1 MHNGDFQKYLN
12 FDTPLAM
19 PLQWKHSQSVLFQ
32 EHPCINLCCPLGEVL
47 LASEVGSEVCGRSQL
62 NEEEENPTVDN
73 WTKVQLRESLAG
85 GSGDGVI
92 LRAQNE
98 TEFKCPKGQTIEW
111 PHHYPEY
118 ENESRSYEIQ
128 SDGSLIGTKVTL
140 TDLNSS
146 ESRIGNAVWRN
157 GEYCVAYADGKPT
170 TSTDYDDYD
179 FDNVFQVV
187 FGLCSRLTEEP
198 GETRSST
205 FHFHV
210 FALSTSVLF
219 LILTILIYLWF
230 QDFQLKNLNSRI
242 YMALLANLT
251 ISYIAK

>member
-1 MHNGDFQKYLN
+1 MYALDALLCLFHSPFFLRYLGDWYRNGYFL
-12 FDTPLAM
+12 
-19 PLQWKHSQSVLFQ
+19 LQD
-32 EHPCINLCCPLGEVL
+32 HPCIDLCCPHGEAYVE
-47 LASEVGSEVCGRSQL
+47 SESDEVCGRRIP
-62 NEEEENPTVDN
+62 NGEEDK
-73 WTKVQLRESLAG
+73 WTKHLRVS
-85 GSGDGVI
+85 GSDGDEI

-198 GETRSST
+198 GESST
-205 FHFHV
+205 FHV

-219 LILTILIYLWF
+219 LILTIIIYLWF

-242 YMALLANLT
+242 YMALLVNLT

>member
-1 MHNGDFQKYLN
+1 
-12 FDTPLAM
+12 M
-19 PLQWKHSQSVLFQ
+19 PLQWQHNQIVLLQ

-47 LASEVGSEVCGRSQL
+47 LASEAGSEVCGRRQL
-62 NEEEENPTVDN
+62 YEEEESPTVDN
-73 WTKVQLRESLAG
+73 WTKEQLRASLAG
-85 GSGDGVI
+85 SSRDGVI

-146 ESRIGNAVWRN
+146 ESRIGDASWRN

-170 TSTDYDDYD
+170 TSTDYDDYY
-179 FDNVFQVV
+179 FDYVFQVV

-205 FHFHV
+205 FHV

-219 LILTILIYLWF
+219 LILTIIIYLWF

-251 ISYIAK
+251 FSYIAK